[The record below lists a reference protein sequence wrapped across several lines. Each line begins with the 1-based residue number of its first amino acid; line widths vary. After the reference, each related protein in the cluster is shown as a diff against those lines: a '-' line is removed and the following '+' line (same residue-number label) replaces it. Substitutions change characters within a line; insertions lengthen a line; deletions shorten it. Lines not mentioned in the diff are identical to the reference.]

1 VPREPGHEAGLLRIY
16 GRRPVLAALRAGVV
30 RQLQLADNVR
40 GEIIRDARRL
50 ADEQGIFVEPL
61 DISRLP
67 KDTLETHQGVMAKVI
82 APAPRRDLEVLVD
95 DVLQSGEL
103 ASFLLLDSIEDPQNF
118 GAILRT
124 SACAGVHAVL
134 VAARRRA
141 PLSAT
146 VVKASAGAVFSVPI
160 VEVSNLHQAARYLKT
175 QGIWLVAAA
184 GEAEMSYTDFDW
196 RRHTALL
203 MGAEGRGVSHL
214 LRQIADEQVRIP
226 LLGDIE
232 SLNVSVATG
241 VLLFESL
248 RQREG

>member
-1 VPREPGHEAGLLRIY
+1 MRIY

-30 RQLQLADNVR
+30 RQLQIADRTR
-40 GEIIRDARRL
+40 GESIRDLRRL
-50 ADEQGIFVEPL
+50 AEEQAIRIEPL
-61 DISRLP
+61 DSSRLP
-67 KDTLETHQGVMAKVI
+67 KNAGDTHQGVMAKVI
-82 APAPRRDLEVLVD
+82 APTPRRDLEVLVD
-95 DVLQSGEL
+95 EVLQSGKL
-103 ASFLLLDSIEDPQNF
+103 ASFLLLDGIEDPQNF

-124 SACAGVHAVL
+124 SSCAGVDAVI
-134 VAARRRA
+134 VASRRRA
-141 PLSAT
+141 PLSAV

-175 QGIWLVAAA
+175 QGIWLVAAV

-196 RRHTALL
+196 RRHIALL

-214 LRQIADEQVRIP
+214 LRQVADEQVRIP
-226 LLGDIE
+226 LLGEVE

-248 RQREG
+248 RQRQREG

>member
-1 VPREPGHEAGLLRIY
+1 MRIY

-30 RQLQLADNVR
+30 RQLQLADKVR
-40 GEIIRDARRL
+40 GESIREVRRL
-50 ADEQGIFVEPL
+50 ADAQGLHIEPL
-61 DISRLP
+61 DVLRLS
-67 KDTLETHQGVMAKVI
+67 KDTTDVHQGVIANVI
-82 APAPRRDLEVLVD
+82 APTPRRDLEILVD
-95 DVLQSGEL
+95 EVLQSGEL
-103 ASFLLLDSIEDPQNF
+103 ASFLLLDGIEDPQNF

-124 SACAGVHAVL
+124 SACTGVHAVI

-141 PLSAT
+141 PLSAA

-160 VEVSNLHQAARYLKT
+160 VEVSNLHQAVRYLKT
-175 QGIWLVAAA
+175 QGVWLVAAA

-214 LRQIADEQVRIP
+214 LRQVADEQVRIP
-226 LLGDIE
+226 LHGDVE

-248 RQREG
+248 RQRKIDGQAGASR

>member
-1 VPREPGHEAGLLRIY
+1 MRIY
-16 GRRPVLAALRAGVV
+16 GRRPVLAALRARVV
-30 RQLQLADNVR
+30 RQLQLADKAR
-40 GEIIRDARRL
+40 GESIRDVRRL
-50 ADEQGIFVEPL
+50 ADAQGIHIEPL
-61 DISRLP
+61 DVSRLS
-67 KDTLETHQGVMAKVI
+67 KDSTDVHQGVIANVI
-82 APAPRRDLEVLVD
+82 APTPRRDLEILID
-95 DVLQSGEL
+95 EVLQSGEL
-103 ASFLLLDSIEDPQNF
+103 ASFLLLDGIEDPQNF

-124 SACAGVHAVL
+124 SACARVHAVI

-141 PLSAT
+141 PLSAA

-175 QGIWLVAAA
+175 QGVWLVAAA

-214 LRQIADEQVRIP
+214 LRQVADEQVRIP
-226 LLGDIE
+226 LLGDVE